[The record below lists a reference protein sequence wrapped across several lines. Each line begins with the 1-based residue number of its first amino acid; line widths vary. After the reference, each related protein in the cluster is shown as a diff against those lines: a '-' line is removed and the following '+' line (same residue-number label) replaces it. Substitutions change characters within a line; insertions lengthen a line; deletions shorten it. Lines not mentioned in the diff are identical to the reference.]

1 MKHQNIY
8 FIVYLS
14 LLIVMSFSLTGCGR
28 EKNEITT
35 IEGNP
40 QSVYQ
45 HCSLNHPFMEN
56 EMIADAFVAKQQIFA
71 VTVQMK
77 TEQNPDSPS
86 SYGFYSLDLAGE
98 NVMEIPFAVEKNQ
111 RLCSFDPDGL
121 GNMLILLADRESS
134 KYNLYQVDKNG
145 VVLNQYDVT
154 NAVTAFT
161 DMPPV
166 KTVMDD
172 DNIYF
177 LSPLKFLV
185 VNKLGEIL
193 FQSESIFSD
202 LTMLPTGEIVLS
214 DYSEKDGSIIEKF
227 HVDNGKMS
235 TLYKMPEVSQSQA
248 NYLVSSEEYTFYY
261 YNKQGLYAYDAK
273 SSKTIQLIDW
283 ENSNLSSEW
292 LSNIYET
299 SKGEFLCV
307 NSETTSNQE
316 YEFIKLSAGE
326 ETADGKTS
334 VSIAGIHIDNR
345 IKAAALQFNQ
355 RNEKYK
361 IVIEDYAKYEEPL
374 ARMNTELIANE
385 SFDLICM
392 KNIPESIFI
401 NRGILTDLY
410 AYLENDG
417 NIAQD
422 ALVTSFL
429 EALSRDGHLYS
440 IAPGFGISTVIGR
453 ASQVGDEMGW
463 TIKEFQEITAAME
476 EEMDIFYAPT
486 NEEVLKQLTNANLD
500 SFVDWKK
507 GECSFDNAAFIG
519 FLEFANQYEESSN
532 INGASMPSMVQNNEL
547 LLVQNTIVD
556 FTDIML
562 YSRLFGE
569 NVAFVGYPTV
579 DGTGNAF
586 DCQGMNMGIC
596 SKSKNPEGAWEF
608 LKYLLSEEYQKK
620 YCYPDYFPVNL
631 KCLQYYIDI
640 TSADKQFTTE
650 EGITVEPYS
659 CEITYDDYQ
668 VKMDAM
674 TEEEIE
680 LFWRLVNSTT
690 RTNSY
695 DEELMNIILEEA
707 QTYFDDGKP
716 VVDTAKDIEKRVNIY
731 LSEQH

>member
-1 MKHQNIY
+1 MKYRNSI
-8 FIVYLS
+8 FVIS
-14 LLIVMSFSLTGCGR
+14 MLLMFTFFFLTGCGR

-35 IEGNP
+35 IEDNP
-40 QSVYQ
+40 KSIYRY
-45 HCSLNHPFMEN
+45 CSLNHPFMEN

-77 TEQNPDSPS
+77 TEQNPDIS
-86 SYGFYSLDLAGE
+86 SFYEFYSLDLAGE
-98 NVMEIPFAVEKNQ
+98 NVMEIPFAVEKKQ

-121 GNMLILLADRESS
+121 GNMLVLLSDRENS
-134 KYNLYQVDKNG
+134 KYDLYQVDKDG

-154 NAVTAFT
+154 NAVAAFT

-166 KTVMDD
+166 KTIMDD

-185 VNKLGEIL
+185 INKLGEIL
-193 FQSESIFSD
+193 FQFEGIFSD

-214 DYSEKDGSIIEKF
+214 DYNEKDGSIIEKVN
-227 HVDNGKMS
+227 VDNGKMS
-235 TLYKMPEVSQSQA
+235 TLYKMPEVSQSQV

-307 NSETTSNQE
+307 NAETAGNQE

-326 ETADGKTS
+326 ETADGKIS
-334 VSIAGIHIDNR
+334 VYIAGIHIDNR
-345 IKAAALQFNQ
+345 IKAAVMQFNQ
-355 RNEKYK
+355 KNEKYQIK
-361 IVIEDYAKYEEPL
+361 IKDYGKYEEPL
-374 ARMNTELIANE
+374 AKINAELAADE
-385 SFDLICM
+385 AFDLICV
-392 KNIPESIFI
+392 KNIPEHILI

-410 AYLENDG
+410 AYLEHDG
-417 NIAQD
+417 DIAPD
-422 ALVTSFL
+422 DLVTGFL
-429 EALSRDGHLYS
+429 EALSQDGHLYS

-463 TIKEFQEITAAME
+463 TIEEFQEATTAMGD
-476 EEMDIFYAPT
+476 EMDIFYAPT
-486 NEEVLKQLTNANLD
+486 NEEVLKRLTIANLD
-500 SFVDWKK
+500 FFVDWKK

-519 FLEFANQYEESSN
+519 FLEFANQYQESSH

-547 LLVQNTIVD
+547 LLVENTIVD

-569 NVAFVGYPTV
+569 NVALVGYPTV
-579 DGTGNAF
+579 GGTGNAF
-586 DCQGMNMGIC
+586 DCQGMNIGIC

-608 LKYLLSEEYQKK
+608 LKYLLSEEYQKNH
-620 YCYPDYFPVNL
+620 CYPDYFPINL
-631 KCLQYYIDI
+631 KCLQYYIDV

-659 CEITYDDYQ
+659 CEITYDDYE
-668 VKMDAM
+668 VKMGAM
-674 TEEEIE
+674 TDEEIE
-680 LFWRLVNSTT
+680 LFWKLINSTT
-690 RTNSY
+690 RTNTY
-695 DEELMNIILEEA
+695 DEELMNIVLEEA
-707 QTYFDDGKP
+707 QAYFDDGKP
-716 VVDTAKDIEKRVNIY
+716 VVDTTKDIEKRVNIY
-731 LSEQH
+731 LSEQQ